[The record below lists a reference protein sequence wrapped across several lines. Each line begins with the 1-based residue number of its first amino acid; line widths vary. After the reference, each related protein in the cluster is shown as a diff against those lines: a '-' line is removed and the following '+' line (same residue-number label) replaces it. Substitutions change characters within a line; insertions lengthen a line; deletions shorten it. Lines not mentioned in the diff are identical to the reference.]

1 MRRCPPTAHQKLG
14 CLAHALGREGIR
26 VIDST
31 GLKVEGEGEW
41 NARKHG
47 GTKRRVWRKIHMRC
61 PRGGIDEQTLEIRAA
76 EFTTSDVGDAPELL
90 DQIPSDQ
97 EIASV
102 TPMVPSTPA
111 SATMPSPPQVPP
123 RSYSPGKTP
132 SPGSPTPQGRSRATK
147 PCAYHA
153 ASVEPSGDDGAAI
166 TAEAAS
172 KPRCIVSNCSAS
184 DWPRG
189 TSIVRS
195 PSSMCVLPS

>member
-1 MRRCPPTAHQKLG
+1 MERPQARRHEA
-14 CLAHALGREGIR
+14 
-26 VIDST
+26 
-31 GLKVEGEGEW
+31 
-41 NARKHG
+41 
-47 GTKRRVWRKIHMRC
+47 RVWRKIHMRC

-76 EFTTSDVGDAPELL
+76 EFTTSDVGDAPMLPELL

-102 TPMVPSTPA
+102 TADGAFDTRKCHDAIAAPGA
-111 SATMPSPPQVPP
+111 AAIIPPV
-123 RSYSPGKTP
+123 RTP

-172 KPRCIVSNCSAS
+172 KPRCTVSNCSAS

-195 PSSMCVLPS
+195 PSSMCLLPS